1 MSAIIDPARVSA
13 ASACEIPAEQ
23 FWRISVENY
32 HEMLRADIIQSG
44 DPVEL
49 LEGWL
54 VQKMPK
60 KPSHVIASELLRDAI
75 AAILS
80 SGWYINSQQPITLD
94 DSEPEPDLSV
104 VRGTRRD
111 HLESN
116 PSPSDL
122 AFVVEVADASL
133 LRDQSLKK
141 RIYARAGIVE
151 YWIVNL
157 RDRQIEVHSLP
168 TGPAESPEYLRQQIF
183 THEQSITLRLDGQ
196 AVGEIAVS
204 DLLP

>member
-1 MSAIIDPARVSA
+1 MSAIIDPTRVPA
-13 ASACEIPAEQ
+13 TSACEIPAEQ

-168 TGPAESPEYLRQQIF
+168 TGPAESPEYLRQQVF

-196 AVGEIAVS
+196 AVGQIAVS

>member
-1 MSAIIDPARVSA
+1 MSTIIEPARVPA
-13 ASACEIPAEQ
+13 TSACEIPAEQ

-32 HEMLRADIIQSG
+32 HEMLRAGILQSG

-75 AAILS
+75 AEILA

-122 AFVVEVADASL
+122 ALVVEVADASL
-133 LRDQSLKK
+133 LRDQNLKK
-141 RIYARAGIVE
+141 RIYARAGVVE

-157 RDRQIEVHSLP
+157 RDRQIEVHSSP
-168 TGPAESPEYLRQQIF
+168 TGATELPEYLQQQVF
-183 THEQSITLRLDGQ
+183 THEQSVTLRLDGQ
-196 AVGEIAVS
+196 NVGQIAVS